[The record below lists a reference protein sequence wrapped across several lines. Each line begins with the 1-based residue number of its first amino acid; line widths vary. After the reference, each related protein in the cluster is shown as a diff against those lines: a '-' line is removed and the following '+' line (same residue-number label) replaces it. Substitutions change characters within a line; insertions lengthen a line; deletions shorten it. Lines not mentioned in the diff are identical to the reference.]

1 MTYADLQLNYGFSD
15 FLTGETIIDSAVAE
29 DNINGDGKLSFS
41 WRQNS
46 GGSIPMG
53 TTIQVASKKY
63 MMMQTYVPTANADGS
78 FNYSPSFG
86 DYSKLAEKTVF
97 SMAMQTQD
105 GESITLYTFPYT
117 GTAST
122 LITALNASLQAQ
134 LGMSVT
140 VDNSVD
146 TGKIISVSIDGES
159 VKSVCD
165 KVASALG
172 TNAYYSGNN
181 IVIGTS
187 AYSADTYYNR
197 FIVLGGTR
205 NMGKKLLKSD
215 GQVSYAQV
223 TQRLGLYASG
233 ESVIDRSGSEPPMTK
248 ILIFDDI
255 YPKMEM
261 VITSVASRECYC
273 LNESGER
280 IKIGGTD
287 ESPIWKTYT
296 KWYITLGV
304 SDGEGGTTAWTE
316 VGDVI
321 EGQPLGI
328 QFTSGIL
335 KGREFDLA
343 YFDTDTNEQ
352 SDDDVSISGYE
363 AAAGSF
369 RIIMVADGAT
379 LLPNV
384 SLCPAVGDTVTP
396 INVAMQPEYYAK
408 ARTELAE
415 RAEPFISLYM
425 SKKPA
430 EMNYTDDMMTAVQ
443 DFLLP
448 HSQESY
454 IAGQPYPGDSS
465 YIVTG
470 VTTNLIDGS
479 SQVTFGTF
487 KKKGLLSTLVDKVEG
502 TQISGGSATVGEGDQ
517 SRKTAPMGIDQ
528 FNALREAGGSLG
540 MKNINTLLKEHDEAI
555 ETFGTDI
562 SAIEAQAD
570 KSFDIHFFAGTPTPS
585 LTVNT
590 TSGPSSE
597 WTTDDAKEQ
606 HLYDICYDTTR
617 DAGSTGGRAYRW
629 LRVALNGQDEV
640 VVDSNGNPVE
650 YDPDEHVGS
659 KWCWVEI
666 TDLDTRATL
675 EKIADVA
682 SDGILTAGT
691 EKVRILA
698 DWKRALNEYT
708 NYYTNQYG
716 VSGSILTAFKES
728 FAALAKMLND
738 DVAWVGTGGALP
750 DPVTTPNW
758 INATNIS
765 HDTVLSEKSYE
776 DGEGVTHT
784 VTSAYYNARWDTWYA
799 ALAQLLEAATGEVKN
814 VADSKMRMFV
824 QVDLPS
830 APYKVG
836 DMWHKLEQAGQPEG
850 DNYLCIQDCT
860 GIGADQPSMSHW
872 MIQDANKDMVS
883 MTNLLG
889 ELGLA
894 FPNQASRY
902 DRDCILTLKSGST
915 APSGAVAGDLWYNGF
930 VIKEY
935 KRPYTGQPFEWI
947 EITNADGLRVIENI
961 ASLIGLDNEVI
972 TFYKSMG
979 QATGYGIFT
988 RISSFTDSFT
998 KETITGGTSVWV
1010 YDGQV
1015 WKRVIE
1021 NIEALI
1027 KNFGDHIVHAVFG
1040 VSDDGSTNY
1049 AGQLMTSQ
1057 NISAM
1062 MNSAVNA
1069 ATGATVLAAIKTIIE
1084 TQLVNGQNVPTGKV
1098 KVSADDIDFTG
1109 KKITFRGTDGSN
1121 TSIEIGLVT
1130 TQFSHHGVTYNIG
1143 DAVIR
1148 FRRNNND
1155 EIVFG
1160 LQFDQNAGLKILL
1173 DMPYGT
1179 INASLVQ
1186 ADSVY
1191 ASGFTVPDPEIA
1203 NNPWYGQTEDV
1214 SLGNGHSLKFINGI
1228 LVDAQ

>member
-146 TGKIISVSIDGES
+146 MGKIISVSIDGES

-172 TNAYYSGNN
+172 TNAYYSGNS

-415 RAEPFISLYM
+415 RADPFISLYM

-487 KKKGLLSTLVDKVEG
+487 KKKGLLSSLVDKVEG
-502 TQISGGSATVGEGDQ
+502 AQISGGSATVGEGDQ

-528 FNALREAGGSLG
+528 FNALREAGGALG

-570 KSFDIHFFAGTPTPS
+570 KSFDIHFYAGAPTPS

-640 VVDSNGNPVE
+640 VVDSDGNPVE

-708 NYYTNQYG
+708 NYYANQYG
-716 VSGSILTAFKES
+716 VSTSILTAFKES

-750 DPVTTPNW
+750 DPVTVPNW
-758 INATNIS
+758 INAANIS

-836 DMWHKLEQAGQPEG
+836 DMWHKLEQAGHPEG
-850 DNYLCIQDCT
+850 DNYLCIQECT
-860 GIGADQPSMSHW
+860 GIGDDQPSMSHW
-872 MIQDANKDMVS
+872 MIQDSNKDMMS
-883 MTNLLG
+883 ITNVLG
-889 ELGLA
+889 ELGTA
-894 FPNQASRY
+894 FPGQAAKY
-902 DRDCILTLKSGST
+902 GKDCKVTLKDGST
-915 APSGAVAGDLWYNGF
+915 APSGATSGDLWYNGNS
-930 VIKEY
+930 ISEY
-935 KRPYTGQPFEWI
+935 KPPYTGQSAMWQQ
-947 EITNADGLRVIENI
+947 ITNAEGLAAFKKI
-961 ASLIGLDNEVI
+961 ASLIGLDDEVFYFRQSMSGESAVKYDIYSVVSMYRDAI
-972 TFYKSMG
+972 TNQDVS
-979 QATGYGIFT
+979 A
-988 RISSFTDSFT
+988 
-998 KETITGGTSVWV
+998 GGASVWV
-1010 YDGQV
+1010 YDGTV
-1015 WKRVIE
+1015 WQHVID
-1021 NIEALI
+1021 NVVSMIQNLG
-1027 KNFGDHIVHAVFG
+1027 KHIVLAVFG
-1040 VSDDGSTNY
+1040 QNDGSTNY
-1049 AGQLMTSQ
+1049 AGQIAVSPKMTAMVNEAINNETSQ
-1057 NISAM
+1057 TTAI
-1062 MNSAVNA
+1062 
-1069 ATGATVLAAIKTIIE
+1069 AAIKTILE
-1084 TQLVNGQNVPTGKV
+1084 TELVNGQRVLTGRVKIDSDYLDFRGKKV
-1098 KVSADDIDFTG
+1098 EFTG
-1109 KKITFRGTDGSN
+1109 ESTNNLNASVVLGFLPTEWGSGLGWTQGSAIMSILGGSTEFIAFGVKPIFGGWDVVAKILGTLYTNEVASKAISAYNEDNGQY
-1121 TSIEIGLVT
+1121 EY
-1130 TQFSHHGVTYNIG
+1130 GVT
-1143 DAVIR
+1143 
-1148 FRRNNND
+1148 
-1155 EIVFG
+1155 
-1160 LQFDQNAGLKILL
+1160 
-1173 DMPYGT
+1173 GT
-1179 INASLVQ
+1179 FEN
-1186 ADSVY
+1186 
-1191 ASGFTVPDPEIA
+1191 
-1203 NNPWYGQTEDV
+1203 
-1214 SLGNGHSLKFINGI
+1214 GNGNTIKVINGI
-1228 LVDAQ
+1228 IVDGLE